1 MQRCNAP
8 LHTLSPRRIL
18 HRRDISSSKR
28 PVSRRK
34 TARTR
39 HLRCNFVPDH
49 SPFHTH
55 PTCHCH
61 SHRLSMPHRDNRYR
75 NAPIA
80 SNHRQ
85 HIASRT
91 RHRTTSDLLCKCDIY
106 RHCNQIRTFSSS
118 AMHRRCKSFLRRC
131 RTFAHWACNRGIAY
145 RRGIPLRTLHSLP
158 KHYRHIR
165 IECHLCK
172 AMHRLTHRTLPAC
185 ASFLAS
191 LCQLPLSTQ
200 AHILGVFAAFAHTF
214 IARFALCIIA
224 TIRTIGNFLPCI
236 VFANKFGILVAFLSP
251 SGTNSVQTTR
261 VAIAPTRAVFVLLPR
276 IINTRIYCAI
286 AAFYSPILTRY
297 ARSVDTC
304 NSAQHGRFA
313 IAQTQRRVVDAHRHI
328 IFFIATPDEHT
339 SQYGN
344 AQRQPIHLSHKVYF
358 HRPLLFCSPITNIR
372 APTAHKQS

>member
-28 PVSRRK
+28 PLSRRK

-158 KHYRHIR
+158 KHYRHIH
-165 IECHLCK
+165 IECRLCK
-172 AMHRLTHRTLPAC
+172 AMHRFDTPYTARLRILSRKSVPIATFHSSTYTRRLRGIRAYLHRTLCTLHHCNHTDNRQLSPMHRFC
-185 ASFLAS
+185 KQIRHSRRIFEPQWHKLGTNHTCCHRTHSGS
-191 LCQLPLSTQ
+191 LCTSST
-200 AHILGVFAAFAHTF
+200 HHRHTYILRH
-214 IARFALCIIA
+214 R
-224 TIRTIGNFLPCI
+224 
-236 VFANKFGILVAFLSP
+236 GILQPHSYTV
-251 SGTNSVQTTR
+251 R
-261 VAIAPTRAVFVLLPR
+261 KI
-276 IINTRIYCAI
+276 
-286 AAFYSPILTRY
+286 
-297 ARSVDTC
+297 
-304 NSAQHGRFA
+304 
-313 IAQTQRRVVDAHRHI
+313 RRHM
-328 IFFIATPDEHT
+328 
-339 SQYGN
+339 Q
-344 AQRQPIHLSHKVYF
+344 
-358 HRPLLFCSPITNIR
+358 
-372 APTAHKQS
+372 